1 MGIIRDVRFVK
12 PICGITFTADVS
24 LTMVIEQVE
33 SLLGEVEDRTPVFD
47 FTFTDYYREEMG
59 ESLCKLFLSFEGLIH
74 PGRLPEI
81 KHRTNAI
88 EQDWTASGKRR
99 VNLDPGYITGAKLVL
114 ASTKDFAHRVFLAD
128 AIYGDVQLRFR
139 QDRFRP
145 QEWTYPDYK
154 TESALAFFSNVRD
167 RYILEEKEYAQKD
180 TV

>member
-12 PICGITFTADVS
+12 PICGITLATDVS
-24 LTMVIEQVE
+24 INKVIERME
-33 SLLGEVEDRTPVFD
+33 SIIGIVEDRTPVFD
-47 FTFTDYYREEMG
+47 FTFTDYYQEEMG
-59 ESLCKLFLSFEGLIH
+59 ENLSKLFLCFKGLIH

-81 KHRTNAI
+81 KQRTNAV
-88 EQDWTASGKRR
+88 ENDWSVSGKRR

-139 QDRFRP
+139 QDRFWP

-154 TESALAFFSNVRD
+154 TESALVFFGNVRD
-167 RYILEEKEYAQKD
+167 KYILEEKEHAKED
-180 TV
+180 RV

>member
-24 LTMVIEQVE
+24 LNKVIEQVE
-33 SLLGEVEDRTPVFD
+33 PLLGIVEDQTPVFD

-59 ESLCKLFLSFEGLIH
+59 ENLSKLFLSFNGLIH

-81 KHRTNAI
+81 KHKTNGV
-88 EQDWTASGKRR
+88 EQDWSVSGKRR

-114 ASTKDFAHRVFLAD
+114 ASTKDFAHRIFLAD

-139 QDRFRP
+139 QDRFRS

-154 TESALAFFSNVRD
+154 TESALAFFGNVRD
-167 RYILEEKEYAQKD
+167 KYILEEKEHAKED